1 MNRDETTLST
11 RSKYWL
17 TLSGLLA
24 AVVLT
29 VGLASVPMVFVLG
42 GALMIGFLAAG
53 VLYGQFQKDA
63 VRSGTL
69 AAPFPLLLA
78 IVAFNVALLLRG
90 SELALFLVPVL
101 AAALFAIC
109 YLWSIKHGPYAP
121 PRSSEPGL
129 AGSATHHR
137 TPDGR

>member
-1 MNRDETTLST
+1 MNREATTMST
-11 RSKYWL
+11 KSKYWL

-29 VGLASVPMVFVLG
+29 VGLAPVPLVFVLG

-63 VRSGTL
+63 IRSGAL

-78 IVAFNVALLLRG
+78 IVAFNVSLLLRG
-90 SELALFLVPVL
+90 SELAFFLVPVV
-101 AAALFAIC
+101 AAALFATC
-109 YLWSIKHGPYAP
+109 YVWSIKHGPYAQ
-121 PRSSEPGL
+121 PRSTN
-129 AGSATHHR
+129 SAT
-137 TPDGR
+137 

>member
-1 MNRDETTLST
+1 MNREATTMST
-11 RSKYWL
+11 KSKYWL

-29 VGLASVPMVFVLG
+29 VGLAPVPLVFVLG

-63 VRSGTL
+63 IRSGAL

-78 IVAFNVALLLRG
+78 IVAFNVSLLLRG
-90 SELALFLVPVL
+90 SELAFFLVPVV
-101 AAALFAIC
+101 AAALFATC
-109 YLWSIKHGPYAP
+109 YVWSIKHGPYAQ
-121 PRSSEPGL
+121 PRS
-129 AGSATHHR
+129 TN
-137 TPDGR
+137 TPT